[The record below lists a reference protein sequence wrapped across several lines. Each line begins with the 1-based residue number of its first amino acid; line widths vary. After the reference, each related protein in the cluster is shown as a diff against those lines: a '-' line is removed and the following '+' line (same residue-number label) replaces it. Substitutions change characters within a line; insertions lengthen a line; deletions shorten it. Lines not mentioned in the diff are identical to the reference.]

1 MLDTGSLLI
10 TNCSVLSVLAAFLCK
25 YSILLPADCLPPSF
39 YDQPQFQLHDTSS
52 NCLEALCLFWFIFRE
67 KWGENDFSEM
77 GSACSLWLDWQTIFK
92 YFNPNCEVILHVV
105 LIVGGLLYLHWP
117 TKPLWYFF
125 IFSKFYALGKVKVK
139 TCRPFFM
146 EQDQKSTWCDN
157 I

>member
-1 MLDTGSLLI
+1 MQVQYFVTCG
-10 TNCSVLSVLAAFLCK
+10 LSPAQFLWSAPVPTAR
-25 YSILLPADCLPPSF
+25 Y
-39 YDQPQFQLHDTSS
+39 QFQL
-52 NCLEALCLFWFIFRE
+52 FRGIVPILIYFSRKE
-67 KWGENDFSEM
+67 SKSKWGEKDFSEM
-77 GSACSLWLDWQTIFK
+77 GSACILWLDWQTIFK
-92 YFNPNCEVILHVV
+92 YFNPNCEVILHVI